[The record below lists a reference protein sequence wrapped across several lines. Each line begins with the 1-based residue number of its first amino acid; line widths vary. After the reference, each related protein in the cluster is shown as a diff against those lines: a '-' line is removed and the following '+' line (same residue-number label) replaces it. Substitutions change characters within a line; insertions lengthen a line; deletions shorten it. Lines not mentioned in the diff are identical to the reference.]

1 MRILLV
7 DTTQY
12 PPATPLFRDAVA
24 AAGHTLRFVDEG
36 PFLRPL
42 ERSLVQKIAYRLR
55 RRRPLSYGR
64 FNRTLREEARAFRPD
79 VVLIVKGTYVAP
91 VTLAAIKEDTGAYL
105 INYATD
111 DPFNPAHASTDLLG
125 AIPRYDLYCSTKRA
139 ILGDLERAGSPRAV
153 HTWFAYKPELHF
165 PEAPRSAEERD
176 RFASDVAFIG
186 GADDDRLPYIDAIAD
201 LPGVDL
207 ALYGGYWQRH
217 KRFRAR
223 ARGFAVGRDYRLA
236 LGGTRIALCLVR
248 QANRDGHVMR
258 TFEIP
263 ACGAFM
269 LAEDTD
275 EHRELFTAGAEVAF
289 FRTPAELAE
298 RVGYYLARDDARR
311 RIAQAGHRRVTTGG
325 HTYGTRLA
333 QILSLVPGR

>member
-7 DTTQY
+7 DTTLY
-12 PPATPLFRDAVA
+12 GPTTPLFRDAVA
-24 AAGHTLRFVDEG
+24 ASGHTLRFVDEG
-36 PFLRPL
+36 PFLEPL
-42 ERSLVQKIAYRLR
+42 EHSLLQKVAYRLR
-55 RRRPLSYGR
+55 GRRPLSYGR
-64 FNRTLREEARAFRPD
+64 FNRTLVDEARAFRPD

-91 VTLAAIKEDTGAYL
+91 AALTAIKDETGAYL

-111 DPFNPAHASTDLLG
+111 DPFNPAHASPDLLG
-125 AIPRYDLYCSTKRA
+125 AIPQYDLYCSTKRA
-139 ILGDLERAGSPRAV
+139 ILGDLDRAGCRRPV

-165 PEAPRSAEERD
+165 PEAPGSLEERD
-176 RFASDVAFIG
+176 RFASDVAFVG
-186 GADDDRLPYIDAIAD
+186 GADSDRLPYIDAIAD
-201 LPGVDL
+201 LAGVNL

-217 KRFRAR
+217 DRFRAH

-269 LAEDTD
+269 LAEDTA
-275 EHRELFTAGAEVAF
+275 EHRELFDAGSEAAF

-298 RVGYYLARDDARR
+298 QVRYYLARDDDRR
-311 RIAQAGHRRVTTGG
+311 RVAHEGHRRVVTGG
-325 HTYGTRLA
+325 HTYGNRLA
-333 QILSLVPGR
+333 QILALIPRR